1 MTSFAVRSVRLF
13 FYPPAAP
20 CRGCTAG
27 IASDAL
33 RPTLSAA
40 AETIEP
46 IIAAATDA
54 IASELHASREEM
66 DGSSVPQYAAAI
78 EAAGSLGQ
86 TLKSHFAQ
94 SGAGLDGVLTL
105 TAALAH
111 AHEEDMAVYRANVSR
126 DPNRAVSIPRLQQ
139 SSNPHDVPTR
149 QGSPGGPEL
158 QPRRRSHTQ
167 LATTRI

>member
-1 MTSFAVRSVRLF
+1 
-13 FYPPAAP
+13 
-20 CRGCTAG
+20 
-27 IASDAL
+27 
-33 RPTLSAA
+33 
-40 AETIEP
+40 
-46 IIAAATDA
+46 
-54 IASELHASREEM
+54 M

>member
-1 MTSFAVRSVRLF
+1 VTSFAVRSVRLF

-20 CRGCTAG
+20 CRDCTAG

-126 DPNRAVSIPRLQQ
+126 DPNRAVSIHPPIIAAIHTTYQRDRAVQEDQ
-139 SSNPHDVPTR
+139 KYSQEEEPHPAGDY
-149 QGSPGGPEL
+149 
-158 QPRRRSHTQ
+158 
-167 LATTRI
+167 